1 MSAQSLDYR
10 ATPKDL
16 TNEIQ
21 LQADIEKA
29 WDCKLHHLPHLY
41 HVDFYAE
48 RDDNLVAWVEVKQRS
63 CSSTKYRTV
72 FMNTGKKFRHL
83 NALSNTAPA
92 MFVVRWADGV
102 TKYIDVTDVHPDWL
116 GIGGENNRWG
126 QGEHDHEAVFEI
138 PISLMKPLS

>member
-10 ATPKDL
+10 ARPKDL
-16 TNEIQ
+16 ANEIQ

-41 HVDFYAE
+41 HVDFFAE
-48 RDDNLVAWVEVKQRS
+48 RNDDLVAWIEVKQRS
-63 CSSTKYRTV
+63 CSSTQYPTV

-92 MFVVRWADGV
+92 FFIVRWADGV
-102 TKYIDVTDVHPDWL
+102 TRYIDVTNVEPDWL

-126 QGEHDHEAVFEI
+126 QGHHDFEPVFEI
-138 PISLMKPLS
+138 PIMFMKPLS